1 VTSKDFHYDRAA
13 IEDIAARFG
22 LREHNT
28 AALDRLVQVLTDEF
42 DASVPQVMNMAT
54 GSGKTYLMAALI
66 EYLREMGVR
75 NVMVITPSLVVQSK
89 TVQNFTLGTT
99 RYIPG
104 SDRTPAV
111 VTPDDYT
118 EWTHTDHSQDFFGQ
132 NADAVQLFVFN
143 IHQLIAPKELDGST
157 TGHTAQDGQRRTRK
171 QTETHGSLYEYLRQ
185 AEDLVVIADEHH
197 LYGPTA
203 KAFRQAITDLVP
215 AAVIGLTASAT
226 DDDHVI
232 YSYPLYQAIA
242 DGHVKQPVIAFREHI
257 DEKSSEEQQLRD
269 ALTLLNGKQKAFD
282 RYIATHPGTKSLNAV
297 LFVICP
303 DVSNATETADL
314 LRTPEFFG
322 VHEKVLQVDNQHND
336 ATTLA
341 LLDGLD
347 RPGSPVRAVVSV
359 NKLREGWDVKNI
371 AVMVARRSM
380 ASEVLTQQT
389 MGRGLRLPFGKLTRV
404 ATIDQLDII
413 AHSSFNKLVKSE
425 DVLKSFGLAEAAARP
440 HDAPR
445 PIDSSDSTS
454 VTVPP
459 VWEPSSDGTDRSGAH
474 VQEGTP
480 QPVHDS
486 TGETQGGSTTWDL
499 GGVSVVVIHGDAPIE
514 PDEGP
519 DLVEVR
525 INDKFAGTTF
535 LFPTTTMTRN
545 DLPFELA
552 DISQAD
558 IEVNAKRVTDSG
570 AVMEREEIVV
580 SKGLRGRL
588 GLKVK
593 ATEQAQVE
601 GIPVDEEK
609 VTAALVHA
617 IFASSLVE
625 RTRENITQAKN
636 RIVPALM
643 QAAPIGRWTDV
654 AAESAAIALKTL
666 VQNATTAHTKALKTT
681 VKIHPRELPITEM
694 YALAEGETI
703 ADQIATVQSFEK
715 RRHYGDWDKGLFT
728 AAAFD
733 SYSAE
738 YRLAELL
745 NKSADIVWWKRLYDA
760 DGASIAFRINRTYRP
775 DFIVL
780 DTNGVYWILEG
791 KATSG
796 RTDDE
801 VQDKRGAAERLVS
814 RLVSAE
820 HFEDTRWGYL
830 VAYEDTIAKARSW
843 AQLRDSS
850 DSVTI
855 APPTKLIIKR
865 D

>member
-1 VTSKDFHYDRAA
+1 MTSQDFHYDRSV

-22 LREHNT
+22 LRQHNT
-28 AALDRLVQVLTDEF
+28 AALDRLVQVLEGEF
-42 DASVPQVMNMAT
+42 DPSVPQVMNMAT
-54 GSGKTYLMAALI
+54 GSGKTYLMAAFI

-75 NVMVITPSLVVQSK
+75 NVMIVTPSLVVQTK
-89 TVQNFTLGTT
+89 TVQNFTFGTT

-104 SDRTPAV
+104 ADQTPSV

-118 EWTHTDHSQDFFGQ
+118 EWTHTDHSSDFLGR
-132 NADAVQLFVFN
+132 NSDAVQLFVFN
-143 IHQLIAPKELDGST
+143 IHQLLAPKELDGST
-157 TGHTAQDGQRRTRK
+157 TGHSAQDGQRRTRK
-171 QTETHGSLYEYLRQ
+171 QTETHGSLYEYLTQ
-185 AEDLVVIADEHH
+185 AGDLVVIADEHH

-203 KAFRQAITDLVP
+203 KAFRQAIVDLAP
-215 AAVIGLTASAT
+215 AAVVGLTASAS

-232 YSYPLYQAIA
+232 YSYPLYRAIS
-242 DGHVKQPVIAFREHI
+242 DGHVKQPVIAFRDHI

-282 RYIATHPGTKSLNAV
+282 KYIASHPGTKQLNAA

-314 LRTPEFFG
+314 LRSPEFFG
-322 VHEKVLQVDNQHND
+322 EPGKVLQVDNQHND
-336 ATTLA
+336 AGTLA

-389 MGRGLRLPFGKLTRV
+389 MGRGLRLPFGKLTQI

-413 AHSSFNKLVKSE
+413 AHSSFNRLVKSE
-425 DVLKSFGLAEAAARP
+425 EVLKAFGLADATARP
-440 HDAPR
+440 GEAPR
-445 PIDSSDSTS
+445 PTSTSDSPSIT
-454 VTVPP
+454 VTPTGENASSGIEPDANHVP
-459 VWEPSSDGTDRSGAH
+459 GTDTHSGENSAETP
-474 VQEGTP
+474 EGGRT
-480 QPVHDS
+480 V
-486 TGETQGGSTTWDL
+486 WDL
-499 GGVSVVVIHGDAPIE
+499 GGVKAVVIHGDADIE

-519 DLVEVR
+519 DLAEVH

-545 DLPFELA
+545 DLPFDLV
-552 DISQAD
+552 DITQAD
-558 IEVNAKRVTDSG
+558 IEANAKRISDSG
-570 AVMEREEIVV
+570 AVMEREEIVT

-588 GLKVK
+588 GLKTR
-593 ATEQAQVE
+593 ATEQAQVD

-609 VTAALVHA
+609 VSPALVHA
-617 IFASSLVE
+617 VFSSSLIE
-625 RTRENITQAKN
+625 RTTENIMQAKN

-643 QAAPIGRWTDV
+643 QAAPIARWTDV
-654 AAESAAIALKTL
+654 AVESAAIALKSL
-666 VQNATTAHTKALKTT
+666 VQEATITHTKTLKTT
-681 VKIHPRELPITEM
+681 INIHPRELPISEM
-694 YALAEGETI
+694 YVLAEGETI
-703 ADQIATVQSFEK
+703 ADQITDRQHFEK
-715 RRHYGDWDKGLFT
+715 RQYYGEWDKGLFT
-728 AAAFD
+728 AASFD

-745 NKSADIVWWKRLYDA
+745 NKSPDIVWWKRFYDS
-760 DGASIAFRINRTYRP
+760 DGANIAFRINRTYRP

-796 RTDDE
+796 RTDEE
-801 VQDKRGAAERLVS
+801 VQDKRGAAEKLVS

-820 HFEDTRWGYL
+820 YFSDTRWGYL
-830 VAYEDTIAKARSW
+830 VAYEDTIAQVRSW

-850 DSVTI
+850 NSVTI
-855 APPTKLIIKR
+855 APPTKRSGL
-865 D
+865 

>member
-1 VTSKDFHYDRAA
+1 MISQDFHYDQAV

-28 AALDRLVQVLTDEF
+28 SALDKLVQVLEGEF
-42 DASVPQVMNMAT
+42 DPSVPQVMNMAT
-54 GSGKTYLMAALI
+54 GSGKTYLMAAFI

-75 NVMVITPSLVVQSK
+75 NVMIITPSLVVQNK
-89 TVQNFTLGTT
+89 TVQNFTFGTT
-99 RYIPG
+99 RYIAG

-132 NADAVQLFVFN
+132 TSDAMQLFVFN
-143 IHQLIAPKELDGST
+143 IHQLLAPKELDGST
-157 TGHTAQDGQRRTRK
+157 TGHTAQDGLRRTRK
-171 QTETHGSLYEYLRQ
+171 QTETHGSLYEYLGV
-185 AEDLVVIADEHH
+185 ADDLVVIADEHH
-197 LYGPTA
+197 LYGATA
-203 KAFRQAITDLVP
+203 KAFRQAIADLAP
-215 AAVIGLTASAT
+215 AAVVGLTASASE
-226 DDDHVI
+226 DDHII

-242 DGHVKQPVIAFREHI
+242 EGHVKQPVIAFREHI
-257 DEKSSEEQQLRD
+257 DENSSEEQQLRD

-282 RYIATHPGTKSLNAV
+282 KYIAAHPENKPLNAV

-314 LRTPEFFG
+314 LRGPEFFG
-322 VHEKVLQVDNQHND
+322 LHEKVLQVDNQHND
-336 ATTLA
+336 VTTLA

-380 ASEVLTQQT
+380 ASDVLTQQT
-389 MGRGLRLPFGKLTRV
+389 MGRGLRLPFGKLTKI

-425 DVLKSFGLAEAAARP
+425 DVLKSFGLADAASRP
-440 HDAPR
+440 NEPPR
-445 PIDSSDSTS
+445 PTDSSDSTS

-459 VWEPSSDGTDRSGAH
+459 AGEPSGTGTDDAH
-474 VQEGTP
+474 VL
-480 QPVHDS
+480 
-486 TGETQGGSTTWDL
+486 GETSKSVEGPTEETSSGRTTWDV
-499 GGVSVVVIHGDAPIE
+499 GGVSVVVIHGDADIE

-519 DLVEVR
+519 DLAEVR

-558 IEVNAKRVTDSG
+558 IEMSAKRITDSG

-580 SKGLRGRL
+580 SKGLRGKL
-588 GLKVK
+588 GLKAR

-601 GIPVDEEK
+601 GIPVEEEK
-609 VTAALVHA
+609 VSVALVHA
-617 IFASSLVE
+617 VFASSLVE

-643 QAAPIGRWTDV
+643 QAAPIHRWTDV
-654 AAESAAIALKTL
+654 AAESAAFALKSL
-666 VQNATTAHTKALKTT
+666 VQDATITHAKALKTI
-681 VKIHPRELPITEM
+681 VNIHPRKLPISEM
-694 YALAEGETI
+694 YVLAEDQTI
-703 ADQIATVQSFEK
+703 AEQITNLQRFEK
-715 RRHYGDWDKGLFT
+715 RQHYGDWDKGLFT
-728 AAAFD
+728 AASFD

-745 NKSADIVWWKRLYDA
+745 NKSPDIVWWKRLYDS
-760 DGASIAFRINRTYRP
+760 DGASIAFRINRSYRP

-791 KATSG
+791 KAASG
-796 RTDDE
+796 RADEE
-801 VQDKRGAAERLVS
+801 VQDKRGAAEKLVS

-855 APPTKLIIKR
+855 APPKK
-865 D
+865 

>member
-1 VTSKDFHYDRAA
+1 MTSQEFHYDRAA

-28 AALDRLVQVLTDEF
+28 AALDKLVRVLEGEF

-54 GSGKTYLMAALI
+54 GSGKTYLMAAFI

-75 NVMVITPSLVVQSK
+75 NVMIITPSLVVQNK
-89 TVQNFTLGTT
+89 TMQNFTLGTT

-104 SDRTPAV
+104 ADRTPAV
-111 VTPDDYT
+111 ITPDDYT
-118 EWTHTDHSQDFFGQ
+118 EWTHTDHSRDFFGQ

-143 IHQLIAPKELDGST
+143 IHQLLAPKDLDGT
-157 TGHTAQDGQRRTRK
+157 TSGHTAQDGQRRTRK
-171 QTETHGSLYEYLRQ
+171 QTETHGSLYEYLGQ
-185 AEDLVVIADEHH
+185 ADDLVVIADEHH

-203 KAFRQAITDLVP
+203 KAFRQAIADLAP
-215 AAVIGLTASAT
+215 AAVVGLTASASE
-226 DDDHVI
+226 DDQVI

-282 RYIATHPGTKSLNAV
+282 KYISAHPGTKPLNAA

-303 DVSNATETADL
+303 DVANATETADL

-336 ATTLA
+336 STTLA

-389 MGRGLRLPFGKLTRV
+389 MGRGLRLPFGKLTKIS
-404 ATIDQLDII
+404 TIDQLDII

-425 DVLKSFGLAEAAARP
+425 EVLKAFGLAEATARP
-440 HDAPR
+440 DEAPR
-445 PIDSSDSTS
+445 QTSSADSPS
-454 VTVPP
+454 VTVGPFA
-459 VWEPSSDGTDRSGAH
+459 EGYGSGTGTNNNHAP
-474 VQEGTP
+474 EGTA
-480 QPVHDS
+480 QPSADS
-486 TGETQGGSTTWDL
+486 TEAPEGGRTVWDL
-499 GGVSVVVIHGDAPIE
+499 GGVRAVVIQGDADLE

-519 DLVEVR
+519 DLAKVHMNE
-525 INDKFAGTTF
+525 KFAGTTF
-535 LFPTTTMTRN
+535 LFPATTMTRN
-545 DLPFELA
+545 DLPFDLV
-552 DISQAD
+552 DITQAH
-558 IEVNAKRVTDSG
+558 IEASAKRITDSG
-570 AVMEREEIVV
+570 AVMEREEIVT

-588 GLKVK
+588 GLKTK
-593 ATEQAQVE
+593 ATEQAQVD
-601 GIPVDEEK
+601 GIPVEEDK
-609 VTAALVHA
+609 VSGALLHA
-617 IFASSLVE
+617 VFASSLIE
-625 RTRENITQAKN
+625 RTKENIMQAKN

-643 QAAPIGRWTDV
+643 QAAPISRWTDV

-666 VQNATTAHTKALKTT
+666 VQEATITHTKTLKTT
-681 VKIHPRELPITEM
+681 VNIHPRELPISDIYE
-694 YALAEGETI
+694 LSEGETI
-703 ADQIATVQSFEK
+703 ADQINDRQRFEK
-715 RRHYGDWDKGLFT
+715 RQHYGDWDKGLFT

-745 NKSADIVWWKRLYDA
+745 NKSADIVWWKRLYDS

-796 RTDDE
+796 RTDEE
-801 VQDKRGAAERLVS
+801 VQDKRGAAEKLVS
-814 RLVSAE
+814 RLISAE
-820 HFEDTRWGYL
+820 QFEDTRWGYL
-830 VAYEDTIAKARSW
+830 VAYEDTIAKSRSW

-850 DSVTI
+850 DSVRI
-855 APPTKLIIKR
+855 APPTKTT
-865 D
+865 